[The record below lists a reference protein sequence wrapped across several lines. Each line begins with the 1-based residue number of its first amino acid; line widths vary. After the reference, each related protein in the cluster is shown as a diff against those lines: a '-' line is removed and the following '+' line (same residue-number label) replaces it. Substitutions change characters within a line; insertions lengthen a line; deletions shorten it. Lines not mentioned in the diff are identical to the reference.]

1 MIQHHPEME
10 KQMMERSGIERFG
23 RRQEAAGSQA
33 ASPRK
38 YDRRGVVVRAEKIWP
53 RSVIVASQ
61 LGLLGL
67 LLALWE
73 VGARVG
79 LVDPF
84 FWSYPSAI
92 FQSGLQFASRWSAL
106 YDTWFTVFA
115 TLIGFVVGTLGGAA
129 IGLSFWWS
137 KNIAAIIEPYV
148 VVFNAV
154 PKLAF
159 APLIILIFGIGI
171 GSKIA
176 LAIALTMVI
185 SILAAYS
192 GVKAIDEDLV
202 RMMYALGGRKYQIFL
217 KAVVPSVMPWVISSM
232 RVNIGM
238 ALTGTIVG
246 EFVSSKYGLGKLI
259 MYAGSTYDMALI
271 WVGIIVLSTVAV
283 LMYAT
288 VTWLERVLLRGIHA
302 TAG

>member
-1 MIQHHPEME
+1 MAEQTRAGEIGKSDELPG
-10 KQMMERSGIERFG
+10 RSP
-23 RRQEAAGSQA
+23 AL
-33 ASPRK
+33 PRK
-38 YDRRGVVVRAEKIWP
+38 YAGRGVVVKTEKAWP
-53 RSVIVASQ
+53 QSVIAVCQVA
-61 LGLLGL
+61 LLGSL
-67 LLALWE
+67 VGLWE
-73 VGARVG
+73 LGAHTG
-79 LVDPF
+79 FVDPF
-84 FWSYPSAI
+84 FWSHPSAI
-92 FQSGLQFASRWSAL
+92 WDSGVQFAQRWSSL
-106 YDTWFTVFA
+106 YDTWFTVSA
-115 TLIGFVVGTLGGAA
+115 TLIGFVVGTIGGAA

-137 KNIAAIIEPYV
+137 KNVAAIVEPYV

-192 GVKAIDEDLV
+192 GVKAIDDDLV
-202 RMMYALGGRKYQIFL
+202 KMMYALGARKYQIFL

-232 RVNIGM
+232 RINIGM
-238 ALTGTIVG
+238 ALAGTIVG

-283 LMYAT
+283 LMYA
-288 VTWLERVLLRGIHA
+288 VVAWLERVLLRGFHA
-302 TAG
+302 TAT

>member
-1 MIQHHPEME
+1 ME
-10 KQMMERSGIERFG
+10 QSRSGTIGTVEQMRG
-23 RRQEAAGSQA
+23 LLPLRR
-33 ASPRK
+33 RK
-38 YDRRGVVVRAEKIWP
+38 FERRGVVVRTEKAW
-53 RSVIVASQ
+53 RKSVIAACQ
-61 LGLLGL
+61 FGILGSIIG
-67 LLALWE
+67 LWE
-73 VGARVG
+73 IGAHTG
-79 LVDPF
+79 FVDPF
-84 FWSYPSAI
+84 FWSHPSAI
-92 FQSGLQFASRWSAL
+92 VASGVQFASSWSGL
-106 YDTWFTVFA
+106 YDTWFTVSA
-115 TLIGFVVGTLGGAA
+115 TLIGFVVGTAGGAA

-137 KNIAAIIEPYV
+137 KNVAAILEPYV

-192 GVKAIDEDLV
+192 GVRAIDEDLV
-202 RMMYALGGRKYQIFL
+202 KMIYALGGRKYQVFF

-232 RVNIGM
+232 RINIGM

-271 WVGIIVLSTVAV
+271 WVGIIVLSAVAV
-283 LMYAT
+283 LMYAA
-288 VTWLERVLLRGIHA
+288 VSWLERVLLGGLHA
-302 TAG
+302 TAT